1 MKRLLLI
8 TILISLCYSQRDLG
22 SYSVVEETFIWKKP
36 EASSKKLSKVD
47 NNSFIL
53 LSDTLVNGMVFA
65 NYKGIK
71 GWLPVK
77 TIMKG
82 SMLEDFMR
90 TQRLKSFKRDIYD
103 DLKLEIEPT
112 PPPPVIKKKEAPKPV
127 KKLKTNNAKK
137 TSNKAD
143 KPAQKK
149 TVKKQSQ
156 SEDIL
161 DDPRALFLIISLLS
175 IISIFLLVKYLKI
188 RYKYSDIIDI
198 DSEVEISERK
208 NKKLRKNYKSNK
220 KIYKSLIEEVNRLKD
235 DLVMMD
241 NGIYE
246 PIFDFDTSEKHKNNV
261 KLIRAEQ
268 KTLIRNKR
276 AVLAHT
282 EWTVEGSKAKGRTMT
297 NRAIRMTLRA
307 YNGECDAAIAK
318 VKWNNVRPCLN
329 RIEKSSEMLD
339 KLNASNNMT
348 ISREYKRL
356 KRRELR
362 AVHEYA
368 EKKQLEKEERRERL
382 KNEREEKRVQQ
393 EAIKAQKEAEKE
405 KKLAEEALLAAKKE
419 LGMADGA
426 ELEKKNEQIRLLEEQ
441 LKEAIEKGERAKS
454 RAQFTKQGHVY
465 VISNLGS
472 FGEGVYKIGLTR
484 RLEPLDRVR
493 ELGDA
498 SVPFLFDLH
507 AMIFSEDAPSLEKQL
522 HSIFDEKRLNLV
534 NRRKEFFKVSLEEIE
549 DEVAK
554 IEPTAEF
561 IKTAESREF
570 RETQS
575 LLRSKMEEVEQ
586 VDFVEDKFPDEI

>member
-1 MKRLLLI
+1 MDEIRSLYF
-8 TILISLCYSQRDLG
+8 LIS
-22 SYSVVEETFIWKKP
+22 
-36 EASSKKLSKVD
+36 
-47 NNSFIL
+47 
-53 LSDTLVNGMVFA
+53 
-65 NYKGIK
+65 
-71 GWLPVK
+71 
-77 TIMKG
+77 
-82 SMLEDFMR
+82 
-90 TQRLKSFKRDIYD
+90 
-103 DLKLEIEPT
+103 
-112 PPPPVIKKKEAPKPV
+112 
-127 KKLKTNNAKK
+127 
-137 TSNKAD
+137 
-143 KPAQKK
+143 
-149 TVKKQSQ
+149 
-156 SEDIL
+156 
-161 DDPRALFLIISLLS
+161 ALAIISM
-175 IISIFLLVKYLKI
+175 FLLVKFFKI
-188 RYKYSDIIDI
+188 KNKYSEIIDI
-198 DSEVEISERK
+198 DTEVEKSEKKNQQLKDEYSIKRK
-208 NKKLRKNYKSNK
+208 VYE
-220 KIYKSLIEEVNRLKD
+220 SLIDEINMLRD
-235 DLVMMD
+235 DLKMMD

-246 PIFDFDTSEKHKNNV
+246 PIYDFDTSEEHKDNV
-261 KLIRAEQ
+261 KSIRDEQKDLIRA
-268 KTLIRNKR
+268 KK

-282 EWTVEGSKAKGRTMT
+282 EWTVEGSKAKGKTMT

-307 YNGECDAAIAK
+307 YNGECDAVIAK
-318 VKWNNVRPCLN
+318 VKWNNVRSCLN
-329 RIEKSSEMLD
+329 RIAKSSEMLD
-339 KLNASNNMT
+339 RINESNNLT
-348 ISREYKRL
+348 VSREYKRL

-419 LGMADGA
+419 LGMVDGV
-426 ELEKKNEQIRLLEEQ
+426 ELDKKNEQIRLLEEQ

-465 VISNLGS
+465 IISNLGS
-472 FGEGVYKIGLTR
+472 FGGGVYKIGLTR

-522 HSIFDEKRLNLV
+522 HTIFDEKRLNLV

-575 LLRSKMEEVEQ
+575 LLKSKMEEVEQ
-586 VDFVEDKFPDEI
+586 VDFVEDKFPEEI